1 MPKKW
6 FLILPFILIGIF
18 LFQNWIISSAVQ
30 YSFVHKLE
38 TVLDS
43 QVSYSSVERSGST
56 VTFKGLTA
64 KKGEKSVLE
73 AKEILVD
80 YDLKW
85 FERELQVHIKAVEP
99 IVLLPNEP
107 LKVPEPSPT
116 KYYTVKTSLE
126 VVHGVWGT
134 RKGIVLFQMET
145 EPNLKIEFGES
156 SIVKKD
162 NGWDLNLVE
171 FPLDAV
177 NQVLGLFGHSRWEN
191 ISGTANGQIFAS
203 FPDNLSPTAQGAL
216 TLENLA
222 YSSGRNRAAI
232 SKVVLTLDKVD
243 PVPSSHPL
251 LHGKLDFKG
260 AHVSGWQNDLA
271 FEMKDLDGFIAL
283 NKEDEI
289 TIKFSGIES
298 IEGDHKIIDANFLVE
313 LNRLEK
319 ISVTGSLKSKS
330 DRKGESEV
338 TIKARDIGAPYSLSE
353 VYLKN
358 FGLFEYAIVDKV
370 VNRISNDLPSIDFKT
385 GIIDGSFKVATHNFE
400 PSQISAENLS
410 VRNLKVH
417 LREWDLTAYAQSVA
431 GFFKIDLLDKE
442 PKENLQGELI
452 IVNGDL
458 TFHSLPQELSHFSNI
473 QTKINVVNGKLQK
486 SVASV
491 MLFGLKGSAQ
501 IDWLK
506 SDSLAELRF
515 EGTGQEIAKVMP
527 ERVAKGIARHLSED
541 KVVIDMKVADAVGA
555 LRFKGQ
561 ARSFTKFNQLSQELD
576 FGFDVKKGVTVL
588 DDEEE
593 ELFFNKVAL
602 DLYNETFPSPF
613 LGAGRAF
620 GITLLS
626 QSGFE
631 GLNITNGWL
640 NGKNIDL
647 EKYISPF
654 LFPKEENLVL
664 KGLADIQGEFD
675 LNGMKINYT
684 GKDLSLENGH
694 LLIRAPQIIKAG
706 VHRVDFKSRK
716 HLGTLNLDNAT
727 YLDKEKGLFF
737 SNMEGELTFFEK
749 IIYINPLK
757 GDAGELK
764 FIGDLLIDYSDPA
777 DGVFD
782 LVIQADE
789 LYGPYSQA
797 AELLKK
803 VDPKLFLTDIPLEG
817 FFKIKD
823 RSLLKFHFFPKEY
836 EWDAKVSGILTEG
849 DLRFKDYDTVGKD
862 ISLQFSYDK
871 GEKNLIFEDLNG
883 LLLIGDPEH
892 AEKYTFES
900 ERFGFHDFDRL
911 DGFFDFA
918 VSDLK
923 GEIGRLKGKIGKEGE
938 TTKIEFDKP
947 LCHFGQLKCNEL
959 DLSIDDTNTVTDFKL
974 TSNFR
979 LSTLV
984 HELSRF
990 SKTGLFFVPTALMQ
1004 KVGDL
1009 NASSGDVRVELG
1021 YKGDFGHFTFN
1032 VEGEDLSLND
1042 HFFKKVSITGEKKG
1056 SAWTINDLKAD
1067 ELSLSLDVLKEGK
1080 KWKINHF
1087 GFKKGNFLLAGLKGE
1102 WEEDSPRT
1110 EAELAF
1116 LEIDLDHLK
1125 EVPEA
1130 ERFIAQYGPE
1140 GVFKGGG
1147 SVVWDE
1153 NNLRFKIKGKL
1164 QDFHLKGVGYENDAP
1179 FEGEWI
1185 FGEEWTV
1192 SQLRLKPIN
1201 PLERSQSAQL
1211 TIEKGRY
1218 DSKTNELDLCPL
1230 KFEVDVGSLPW
1241 FVKFVN
1247 EWGDLNESPN
1257 RDKALSEIKNEGTL
1271 AGQVVINQKE
1281 GEKSCIITLADGYYQ
1296 LDGQTYYL
1304 KSPQIELIP
1313 EEIKAVTQLV
1323 KGNALLW
1330 VLMRTRAPDYD
1341 QGVFVIADG
1350 SYVEHEPITV
1360 KWNNRSGFL
1369 MLEEI
1374 KGSAQGLSFN
1384 LKEAG
1389 STPEMLFLQGEI
1401 GFDGNQAR
1409 ELLKPEHLEKITAF
1423 EIGNG
1428 YTLSGIFAI
1437 AREGEKYAFEG
1448 DIYGNDVEIK
1458 GYRFDQLHG
1467 SIKANETLQVV
1478 KNLTFHD
1485 EAGYIFIPDIRIDH
1499 TPPGSLSIPKV
1510 EVVDLRPSLLFDVG
1524 KGRPKEQKPFLIRQ
1538 LNIADISA
1546 SPLTVENLTGKGS
1559 FYFVNPVKKN
1569 LHNTIFKLPAEI
1581 LSRIGIDLIALTPV
1595 SGQVIFELGDGR
1607 VNLHKFK
1614 DVYSDG
1620 KLSKFYLSSDV
1631 PSSISYEG
1639 KLNMHVKMKQYT
1651 LLFKLAELLTFHIEG
1666 TLAKP
1671 TYSLRKQGKEEIHID
1686 EIVEN

>member
-1 MPKKW
+1 MSKKW
-6 FLILPFILIGIF
+6 FLILPFILLGLF

-30 YSFVHKLE
+30 YTFVKKIE

-43 QVSYSSVERSGST
+43 HVAYSSVERSGST
-56 VTFKGLTA
+56 VIFKGLTA
-64 KKGEKSVLE
+64 KKNDKNVIE
-73 AKEILVD
+73 AKEIVVD
-80 YDLKW
+80 YELNWLK
-85 FERELQVHIKAVEP
+85 RELEVHVKAVEP

-107 LKVPEPSPT
+107 VKVPEPTSS

-134 RKGIVLFQMET
+134 KKGVVLFQMET
-145 EPNLKIEFGES
+145 DPYLKIEFGES
-156 SIVKKD
+156 SIVKKE
-162 NGWDLNLVE
+162 NSWDLRLVE
-171 FPLDAV
+171 FPIDAV
-177 NQVLGLFGHSRWEN
+177 NQVLSLFGFKKWEN
-191 ISGTANGQIFAS
+191 LSGIANGQITAV
-203 FPDNLSPTAQGAL
+203 FPDNLSPTAKGAL
-216 TLENLA
+216 SLHNLA
-222 YSSGRNRAAI
+222 YASGRNKASI
-232 SKVVLTLDKVD
+232 SKLDLTLDEIS
-243 PVPSSHPL
+243 PISSEFPL
-251 LHGKLDFKG
+251 LQGNLKFKG
-260 AHVSGWQNDLA
+260 AQVSGWQNDLA
-271 FEMKDLDGFIAL
+271 FELKDVDGSIAIT
-283 NKEDEI
+283 KEDEI
-289 TIKFSGIES
+289 KIKFAGIES
-298 IEGDHKIIDANFLVE
+298 IEGDHKIIDADFMVE

-319 ISVTGSLKSKS
+319 ISVTGRLKSKS
-330 DRKGESEV
+330 DIRGESEV
-338 TIKARDIGAPYSLSE
+338 AINAHDIGAPYSLSE

-385 GIIDGSFKVATHNFE
+385 GMIDGSFKVATHNFE

-417 LREWDLTAYAQSVA
+417 LREWDLTAYAQSVT
-431 GFFKIDLLDKE
+431 GFFKVDLMDKE
-442 PKENLQGELI
+442 PKDNLQGELI
-452 IVNGDL
+452 VVNGDL
-458 TFHSLPQELSHFSNI
+458 MFHSLPQELSHFSNI
-473 QTKINVVNGKLQK
+473 QTKITVVDGTPQK

-515 EGTGQEIAKVMP
+515 EGTGEEIAKVMP
-527 ERVAKGIARHLSED
+527 ERVANGISRHLKED
-541 KVVIDMKVADAVGA
+541 KIVIDMKVAEATQA
-555 LRFKGQ
+555 LKLNGQ
-561 ARSFTKFNQLSQELD
+561 VRSYSKFNQLSQELD
-576 FGFDVKKGVTVL
+576 FGFDVKKGITVL
-588 DDEEE
+588 EDEEE
-593 ELFFNKVAL
+593 ELFFNEVAL
-602 DLYNETFPSPF
+602 DLYNETFPEPF
-613 LGAGRAF
+613 LGTGRAF

-631 GLNITNGWL
+631 GLNVTNGWL
-640 NGKNIDL
+640 SGKNINL

-654 LFPKEENLVL
+654 LFPKEDNLVL
-664 KGLADIQGEFD
+664 RGLADVKGEFD

-684 GKDLSLENGH
+684 GRDLSLENGH
-694 LLIRAPQIIKAG
+694 LLIRMPSASKTG
-706 VHRVDFKSRK
+706 VHRVDFKTRK
-716 HLGTLNLDNAT
+716 HLGTLSLDNAT

-737 SNMEGELTFFEK
+737 TNMEGDLTFFEK
-749 IIYINPLK
+749 IVHINPLK
-757 GDAGELK
+757 GDAGDLK
-764 FIGDLLIDYSDPA
+764 FAGDLLIDYSDPA
-777 DGVFD
+777 EGVFD
-782 LVIQADE
+782 IVIQADE
-789 LYGPYSQA
+789 IHGPFAQA
-797 AELLKK
+797 ADLLKK
-803 VDPKLFLTDIPLEG
+803 VDPKLFLTDLPLDG
-817 FFKIKD
+817 HLKVQD
-823 RSLLKFHFFPKEY
+823 RSLLKFHFIPKEY
-836 EWDAKVSGILTEG
+836 EWDAKVSGMLTEG
-849 DLRFKDYDTVGKD
+849 ELRFKDYDTVGKD
-862 ISLQFSYDK
+862 ISLQFAYDK
-871 GEKNLIFEDLNG
+871 EEKSLIFEDLNG
-883 LLLIGDPEH
+883 LILIGDPEQ

-900 ERFGFHDFDRL
+900 ERFGFNDFEQL

-918 VSDLK
+918 LNDLK

-938 TTKIEFDKP
+938 TTKVEFDKP
-947 LCHFGQLKCNEL
+947 LCHFGQLKCNDL
-959 DLSIDDTNTVTDFKL
+959 DLAIDETHTVSDFKL

-990 SKTGLFFVPTALMQ
+990 SKTGLFFVPTSIMQ

-1009 NASSGDVRVELG
+1009 NSSSGDVRVELG

-1032 VEGEDLSLND
+1032 VEGQDLSLDD
-1042 HFFKKVSITGEKKG
+1042 HFFKEVSITGEKKG
-1056 SAWTINDLKAD
+1056 NAWAINDLKAD
-1067 ELSLSLDVLKEGK
+1067 ELNLSLDVLKEGK

-1087 GFKKGNFLLAGLKGE
+1087 GFRKGQFLLAGLKGE

-1130 ERFIAQYGPE
+1130 ERFISQYGPE
-1140 GVFKGGG
+1140 GVFKGNGK
-1147 SVVWDE
+1147 VVWD
-1153 NNLRFKIKGKL
+1153 NDALRFKIKGKL

-1185 FGEEWTV
+1185 YGEEWTV
-1192 SQLRLKPIN
+1192 SQLRLKPVN

-1211 TIEKGRY
+1211 TIERGRY

-1230 KFEVDVGSLPW
+1230 KFEVDVQSLPW

-1257 RDKALSEIKNEGTL
+1257 RDKALSEIKKEGTL

-1281 GEKSCIITLADGYYQ
+1281 GEKSCTITLADGYYQ
-1296 LDGQTYYL
+1296 LDGQNYYL
-1304 KSPQIELIP
+1304 KAPQVELIP

-1350 SYVEHEPITV
+1350 SYAEHDPITV
-1360 KWNNRSGFL
+1360 KWNNRAGFL

-1389 STPEMLFLQGEI
+1389 STSEMLFLQGEI
-1401 GFDGNQAR
+1401 GFDGVQAR
-1409 ELLKPEHLEKITAF
+1409 ELLKPEHAEKVTAF
-1423 EIGNG
+1423 EIGSG

-1437 AREGEKYAFEG
+1437 AREGEKFAFEG
-1448 DIYGNDVEIK
+1448 DLYGTDVEIK

-1467 SIKANETLQVV
+1467 SIKANETLQVI

-1485 EAGYIFIPDIRIDH
+1485 EAGYIFIPDIRVDH

-1538 LNIADISA
+1538 LNVTDINA
-1546 SPLTVENLTGKGS
+1546 SPLTVENLSGKGS

-1686 EIVEN
+1686 EVEN